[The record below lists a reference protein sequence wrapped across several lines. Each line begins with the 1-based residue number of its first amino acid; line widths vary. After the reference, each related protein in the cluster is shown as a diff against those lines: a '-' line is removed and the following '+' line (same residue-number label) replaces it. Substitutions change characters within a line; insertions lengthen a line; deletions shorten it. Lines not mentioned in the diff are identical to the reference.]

1 MNKKTVLFYILAAA
15 LTACHPQQQKQEY
28 AGVEGDTVN
37 GTPLPERQEGTSFFG
52 SNVSRSQF
60 PPVYFAY
67 DSSDIQSSE
76 MGKLHQIAD
85 FMKRAPNNI
94 ILAGFTDERG
104 TEEYNRALGERRA
117 QATRNYLISIGVPG
131 ARIQTVS
138 FGLEMPADPGHN
150 EAAWAKNRRTETGV
164 IK

>member
-1 MNKKTVLFYILAAA
+1 MNKKTVLLSILAAA
-15 LTACHPQQQKQEY
+15 LTACQPHPQQQS

-37 GTPLPERQEGTSFFG
+37 GVPLPERQEGTSFFG
-52 SNVSRSQF
+52 SNVSRNQF

-67 DSSDIQSSE
+67 DSSEIQSSE
-76 MGKLHQIAD
+76 TGKLREIAD

-117 QATRNYLISIGVPG
+117 QATRNQLISLGVPG
-131 ARIQTVS
+131 SRIQTVS
-138 FGLEMPADPGHN
+138 FGLEMPADAGHN
-150 EAAWAKNRRTETGV
+150 EAAWAKNRRTEIGV

>member
-1 MNKKTVLFYILAAA
+1 MNKKTVLLYILAVA
-15 LTACHPQQQKQEY
+15 LTACQPHPQQQS

-37 GTPLPERQEGTSFFG
+37 GVPLPERQEGTSFFG
-52 SNVSRSQF
+52 SNVSRNHFS
-60 PPVYFAY
+60 PVYFAY
-67 DSSDIQSSE
+67 DSSEIQSSE
-76 MGKLHQIAD
+76 TGKLRQIAD
-85 FMKRAPNNI
+85 FMKRAPNNV

-117 QATRNYLISIGVPG
+117 QATRNYLISLGVSG
-131 ARIQTVS
+131 SRIQTVS

-150 EAAWAKNRRTETGV
+150 EAAWAKNRRTEIGV

>member
-15 LTACHPQQQKQEY
+15 LTACHPQQKQEY

-37 GTPLPERQEGTSFFG
+37 GVPLPERQEGTSFFG
-52 SNVSRSQF
+52 SNVSRNQF

-67 DSSDIQSSE
+67 DSSEVQSSE
-76 MGKLHQIAD
+76 MSKLHQVAD
-85 FMKRAPNNI
+85 FMKRTPNNI

-104 TEEYNRALGERRA
+104 TEEYNRALGEKRS
-117 QATRNYLISIGVPG
+117 QATRNYLISLGVSG

-150 EAAWAKNRRTETGV
+150 DAAWAKNRRTETGV

>member
-15 LTACHPQQQKQEY
+15 LTACHPQQKQGY

-37 GTPLPERQEGTSFFG
+37 GVPLPERQEGTSFFG
-52 SNVSRSQF
+52 SNVSRNQF

-67 DSSDIQSSE
+67 DSSEIQSSE
-76 MGKLHQIAD
+76 TGKLRQIAD
-85 FMKRAPNNI
+85 FMKRGPKNI

-104 TEEYNRALGERRA
+104 TEEYNRALGEKRA
-117 QATRNYLISIGVPG
+117 QATRNYLITLGVSG

-150 EAAWAKNRRTETGV
+150 DAAWAKNRRTETGV

>member
-1 MNKKTVLFYILAAA
+1 MKKKSVLIYILAAA
-15 LTACHPQQQKQEY
+15 LTACQPQQKQNY

-37 GTPLPERQEGTSFFG
+37 GVPLPERQEGTSFFG

-76 MGKLHQIAD
+76 IAKLHQLAD
-85 FMKRAPNNI
+85 FMKRVPKNI

-117 QATRNYLISIGVPG
+117 QATRNYLISLGVSG
-131 ARIQTVS
+131 SRVQTVS

-150 EAAWAKNRRTETGV
+150 EAAWVKNRRSETGV

>member
-1 MNKKTVLFYILAAA
+1 MKKKSVLIYILAAA
-15 LTACHPQQQKQEY
+15 LTACQPQQKQGY

-37 GTPLPERQEGTSFFG
+37 GVPLPERQEGTSFFG

-60 PPVYFAY
+60 PPVYFTY

-76 MGKLHQIAD
+76 TGKLHQLAD

-117 QATRNYLISIGVPG
+117 QATRNYLISLGVSG
-131 ARIQTVS
+131 SRIQTVS

-150 EAAWAKNRRTETGV
+150 EAAWAKNRRSETGM

>member
-1 MNKKTVLFYILAAA
+1 MNKKTVLLSILAAA
-15 LTACHPQQQKQEY
+15 LTACQPHPQQQS

-37 GTPLPERQEGTSFFG
+37 GVPLPERQEGTSFFG
-52 SNVSRSQF
+52 SNVSRNQF

-67 DSSDIQSSE
+67 DSSEIQSSE
-76 MGKLHQIAD
+76 TGKLREIAD

-117 QATRNYLISIGVPG
+117 QATRNQLISLGAPG
-131 ARIQTVS
+131 SRIQTVS
-138 FGLEMPADPGHN
+138 FGLEMPADAGHN
-150 EAAWAKNRRTETGV
+150 DAAWAKNRRTETGV